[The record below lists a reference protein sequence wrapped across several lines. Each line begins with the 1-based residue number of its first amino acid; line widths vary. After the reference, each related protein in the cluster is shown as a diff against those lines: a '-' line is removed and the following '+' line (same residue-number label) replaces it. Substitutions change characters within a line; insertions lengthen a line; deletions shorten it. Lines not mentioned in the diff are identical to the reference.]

1 MEKIIASAD
10 EVNKILYRI
19 AYQVIERNDNMND
32 VVISALLK
40 GGLVP
45 ARKVQD
51 ILKEIT
57 GKEITFGQINISPYR
72 DDQGSAKPLLAMSDM
87 PNVDG
92 KTVVI
97 IDDVISTGRTVRAAI
112 DAVFEYGR
120 PAKIQLGV
128 VVDVGHRE
136 LPIKPDFVGK
146 NIPTAKD
153 EKVKLDTAD
162 VNSISIKLIKQS

>member
-10 EVNKILYRI
+10 EVNKIFYRI
-19 AYQVIERNDNMND
+19 AYQVIERNDNMDD
-32 VVISALLK
+32 VIVAALLK
-40 GGLVP
+40 GGLIP
-45 ARKVQD
+45 AKKICS

-57 GKEITFGQINISPYR
+57 GKDIAFGQLNISPYR
-72 DDQGSAKPLLAMSDM
+72 DDQGLSKPLLAVSDM

-92 KTVVI
+92 KTVI
-97 IDDVISTGRTVRAAI
+97 LIDDVISTGRTVRAAI

-120 PAKIQLGV
+120 PDRIQFGV

-146 NIPTAKD
+146 NIPTAKN
-153 EKVKLDTAD
+153 EKIKLNTDD
-162 VNSISIKLIKQS
+162 INSISIRLIKQ

>member
-19 AYQVIERNDNMND
+19 AYQVIERNDNMDN
-32 VVISALLK
+32 VVLSALLK

-45 ARKVQD
+45 ARRVLD

-57 GKEITFGQINISPYR
+57 GKEIAFGQINISPYR
-72 DDQGSAKPLLAMSDM
+72 DDQGSSKPLLAMSDM

-92 KTVVI
+92 KTVII

-120 PAKIQLGV
+120 PDKIQLGV

-162 VNSISIKLIKQS
+162 INSISIKLIKQS